1 MTKIRKDFISKVGLV
16 TTMMSICCLVLAVL
30 SQSIWA
36 SAFSSWGVA
45 STNLL
50 RRGHHNKFSARCAV
64 RLWSDVP
71 VGGCDD
77 SDHNYSSSSQRSH
90 IVSVKSHNIA
100 GIVNDKGN
108 CDIEIEFGSTACLV
122 CVTGESG
129 SGKSLLVSKALDVVT
144 GGKATNT
151 LVQDQDKES
160 WVELTVRL
168 CEPHL
173 SKVSST
179 LQHFGI
185 DPLILYH
192 QHTED
197 TTDDGDHAKEHAS
210 VGYLHLQRT
219 LVAGSSG
226 KLKSI
231 CRINEKHVSLK
242 TLREIASPLFTTVD
256 VGVASGALAR
266 AASRLAMLDIG
277 VEDSLKQQCIQSR
290 DVFKEATKRR
300 KKIKKELESRILPS
314 SMQGN
319 AYGSELE
326 QEQIELLE
334 HWVDELDMFEAR
346 VNRFQEAIYE
356 QYSEL
361 IADGNG
367 PGSNNIISTLQ
378 KFRECVWGEHND
390 DDDSILANLLQFRE
404 DIKAV
409 ESQLIAANAAYEGLA
424 SLTAPESAAVSLER
438 VRKLLYTISSDDSGP
453 MFEKVERT
461 HELLN
466 IVEESLNECARSID
480 GGSNSIISTLE
491 NAVCTGVSIEEVDGL
506 VADWNALARKHGIS
520 PYALPTC
527 HTSLRQEIDGN
538 VEALKLLPE
547 AEEDERVALEDYT
560 QACKEL
566 SSAREIVASN
576 LSRSVTELLP
586 SLGLE
591 CTFQVQLT
599 QRPGGFEDP
608 YCGSETLGVDVVDL
622 LLFHNKI
629 NGGSNESK
637 RGGKIEQVG
646 SSGEKS
652 RVLLAIETCLP
663 GSIGATC
670 NNYSPQHVIQNGNS
684 PISIVYDEIDAH
696 VGGRAAVT
704 IAKLLADQSSGEAS
718 RAGNQIIAITH
729 SASVAAI
736 ADRHIVIERGSTSGS
751 SSPAVRASVVDGS
764 SRRKEIAR
772 MASGDLAMGEAETF
786 ADALIR
792 DALLHRDA

>member
-1 MTKIRKDFISKVGLV
+1 MTS
-16 TTMMSICCLVLAVL
+16 MMSICCLLAAL
-30 SQSIWA
+30 SQSLSV
-36 SAFSSWGVA
+36 SAFSSGSLAA
-45 STNLL
+45 STNI
-50 RRGHHNKFSARCAV
+50 RRLGRLFPEFSARCAV

-77 SDHNYSSSSQRSH
+77 SDHEDHSSSKQKSH
-90 IVSVKSHNIA
+90 IVSIQSHNIA

-108 CDIEIEFGSTACLV
+108 CDIEIDFGSTACLV

-144 GGKATNT
+144 GGKATST
-151 LVQDQDKES
+151 LVQDPEMES
-160 WVELTVRL
+160 WIELTVRL
-168 CEPHL
+168 CDPHL
-173 SKVSST
+173 SIVSSR
-179 LQHFGI
+179 LQQFGI

-192 QHTED
+192 QHSED
-197 TTDDGDHAKEHAS
+197 TTHPAGDDS

-219 LVAGSSG
+219 LIAGSST
-226 KLKSI
+226 KLKST

-266 AASRLAMLDIG
+266 PASRLAMLDIG
-277 VEDSLKQQCIQSR
+277 VEDSTKQQCIQTR
-290 DVFKEATKRR
+290 NAYKEATKRR

-319 AYGSELE
+319 AHGSELE
-326 QEQIELLE
+326 QEQIELLQ
-334 HWVDELDMFEAR
+334 HWVDELGVFEAR
-346 VNRFQEAIYE
+346 VNRFQEAIYQ
-356 QYSEL
+356 QYSDL
-361 IADGNG
+361 IADDNG
-367 PGSNNIISTLQ
+367 REGSNIILTIQ
-378 KFRECVWGEHND
+378 KLRKCVWGDQSD
-390 DDDSILANLLQFRE
+390 DDDSIFAQLLQFRE

-424 SLTAPESAAVSLER
+424 SLTAPDSALVSLER
-438 VRKLLYTISSDDSGP
+438 VRKLLYSISTDDSGP

-466 IVEESLNECARSID
+466 VVEESLNDCARSID
-480 GGSNSIISTLE
+480 GGANSILSTLE
-491 NAVCTGVSIEEVDGL
+491 NTVCNGISMEEVDGL

-520 PYALPTC
+520 PYALPAC

-547 AEEDERVALEDYT
+547 AEEDERNALEEYT

-566 SSAREIVASN
+566 SSAREAVASN
-576 LSRSVTELLP
+576 LSTSVTELLP

-591 CTFQVQLT
+591 CTFEVQLT
-599 QRPGGFEDP
+599 QRPGGFDDP

-622 LLFHNKI
+622 LLFHNKV
-629 NGGSNESK
+629 NGGADESK
-637 RGGKIEQVG
+637 RGGNIEQVG

-670 NNYSPQHVIQNGNS
+670 NNFSSEQTQNGFN

-704 IAKLLADQSSGEAS
+704 IAKLLADQSCGDAS
-718 RAGNQIIAITH
+718 KAGNQIIAITH

-736 ADRHIVIERGSTSGS
+736 ADRHIVIERGSTSES
-751 SSPAVRASVVDGS
+751 TSPAVRASVVNGS

-772 MASGDLAMGEAETF
+772 MASGDLAVGEAETF

>member
-1 MTKIRKDFISKVGLV
+1 MAMV
-16 TTMMSICCLVLAVL
+16 TMMLSIYCLVLAVP
-30 SQSIWA
+30 SQSFWA
-36 SAFSSWGVA
+36 SAFSTGGVA
-45 STNLL
+45 ITKRVCSGLHN
-50 RRGHHNKFSARCAV
+50 NKFSARCAV

-77 SDHNYSSSSQRSH
+77 SDHKYSSSPQQKSH

-100 GIVNDKGN
+100 GIVNDEGN

-144 GGKATNT
+144 GGKATNA
-151 LVQDQDKES
+151 LVQNSEKES
-160 WVELTVRL
+160 WIELTVRL

-173 SKVSST
+173 STVSSR

-197 TTDDGDHAKEHAS
+197 TTHDVGDDNGHA
-210 VGYLHLQRT
+210 VGYLHLQRI
-219 LVAGSSG
+219 LVASSSGSG
-226 KLKSI
+226 KLKST
-231 CRINEKHVSLK
+231 CRINEKQVSLK
-242 TLREIASPLFTTVD
+242 NLREIASPLFTIVD
-256 VGVASGALAR
+256 VGVASGALNR

-277 VEDSLKQQCIQSR
+277 IDDSIKQQCIQSR
-290 DVFKEATKRR
+290 DLYKEATKRR
-300 KKIKKELESRILPS
+300 KRIKKELESRILPS

-334 HWVDELDMFEAR
+334 HWVDELDLFEAR
-346 VNRFQEAIYE
+346 VNRFQEALYE

-361 IADGNG
+361 IAHGNRSDG
-367 PGSNNIISTLQ
+367 NNIISTLQ
-378 KFRECVWGEHND
+378 QLRECVWGDRID
-390 DDDSILANLLQFRE
+390 DDDSIFAHLLQFRE

-424 SLTAPESAAVSLER
+424 SLTVPESAAVSLEK
-438 VRKLLYTISSDDSGP
+438 VRKLLYTISADDTGP

-466 IVEESLNECARSID
+466 IVEESLNDCARSID
-480 GGSNSIISTLE
+480 GGADSIISTLE
-491 NAVCTGVSIEEVDGL
+491 NAVCTGVSMEEVDGL

-527 HTSLRQEIDGN
+527 HTSLRHEIDGN

-560 QACKEL
+560 QSCKAL

-591 CTFQVQLT
+591 CTLHVQLT
-599 QRPGGFEDP
+599 QRPGGFDDP
-608 YCGSETLGVDVVDL
+608 YCGPETLGVDVVDL
-622 LLFHNKI
+622 LLFHNEA
-629 NGGSNESK
+629 NGGANESK
-637 RGGKIEQVG
+637 RGGNIEHVG

-670 NNYSPQHVIQNGNS
+670 NNCSAEYTQNGNNPN

-718 RAGNQIIAITH
+718 QAGNQIIAITH

-751 SSPAVRASVVDGS
+751 TSPAVRASVVNGS

-772 MASGDLAMGEAETF
+772 MASGDLAVGEAEMF

>member
-1 MTKIRKDFISKVGLV
+1 M
-16 TTMMSICCLVLAVL
+16 L
-30 SQSIWA
+30 SQLGSI
-36 SAFSSWGVA
+36 SAFSRSGGGIII
-45 STNLL
+45 STLL
-50 RRGHHNKFSARCAV
+50 RSSRHNNFSARCAV

-77 SDHNYSSSSQRSH
+77 TVQNGRSSHKTSH

-100 GIVNDKGN
+100 GIVNDSGSS
-108 CDIEIEFGSTACLV
+108 DIEIDFGPAACLV
-122 CVTGESG
+122 AITGESG
-129 SGKSLLVSKALDVVT
+129 TGKSLLVSKAIDVVT
-144 GGKATNT
+144 GGKAMNT
-151 LVQDQDKES
+151 LVQDTDKES
-160 WVELTVRL
+160 WIELTVRL

-173 SKVSST
+173 SIVSST

-185 DPLILYH
+185 DPLILYQ

-197 TTDDGDHAKEHAS
+197 TTADLDGDNGYA

-219 LVAGSSG
+219 LVGTSG

-231 CRINEKHVSLK
+231 CKINEKHVSLK
-242 TLREIASPLFTTVD
+242 TLREIASPLFTRVD

-266 AASRLAMLDIG
+266 VASRLAIIDIG

-290 DVFKEATKRR
+290 DVYKEASKRR
-300 KKIKKELESRILPS
+300 KKLKKDLESRILPS
-314 SMQGN
+314 SMQGST
-319 AYGSELE
+319 YGSELE

-346 VNRFQEAIYE
+346 VKRFQEAIYE

-361 IADGNG
+361 LVDDNG
-367 PGSNNIISTLQ
+367 IGSNIMIATLQ
-378 KFRECVWGEHND
+378 TFRDCVWGDHND
-390 DDDSILANLLQFRE
+390 DDDSILAHLLQFRE

-409 ESQLIAANAAYEGLA
+409 ESQLIATNAAYEGLA
-424 SLTAPESAAVSLER
+424 SLTAPESAAASLER
-438 VRKLLYTISSDDSGP
+438 VRKLLYSISADDSGP
-453 MFEKVERT
+453 LFEKVERT

-466 IVEESLNECARSID
+466 IVEESLNDCARSID

-491 NAVCTGVSIEEVDGL
+491 NAVCTGVSMEEVDGL

-520 PYALPTC
+520 PYVLPTC
-527 HTSLRQEIDGN
+527 HTSLQQELDGN
-538 VEALKLLPE
+538 VDALKLLPE
-547 AEEDERVALEDYT
+547 AEEDERIALEDYT
-560 QACKEL
+560 QTCKEL

-576 LSRSVTELLP
+576 LSLSVTELLP

-591 CTFQVQLT
+591 CTFQVQLRH
-599 QRPGGFEDP
+599 RPGGFGEP
-608 YCGSETLGVDVVDL
+608 YCGSETLGVDVADL
-622 LLFHNKI
+622 LIFHNKV
-629 NGGSNESK
+629 NGGTNESK
-637 RGGKIEQVG
+637 RGGNIEKVG

-670 NNYSPQHVIQNGNS
+670 NDYSYEHIQNRNG

-704 IAKLLADQSSGEAS
+704 MAKLLADQSSGKAS
-718 RAGNQIIAITH
+718 QAGIQIIAITH

-736 ADRHIVIERGSTSGS
+736 ADRHIVIERSSTSGS
-751 SSPAVRASVVDGS
+751 TSPAVRASVVDGS

-772 MASGDLAMGEAETF
+772 MASGDLAVDEAETF

-792 DALLHRDA
+792 EAVLHRDA

>member
-1 MTKIRKDFISKVGLV
+1 MV
-16 TTMMSICCLVLAVL
+16 SICLVLVVL
-30 SQSIWA
+30 SQSFAA
-36 SAFSSWGVA
+36 SAFSSGGVA
-45 STNLL
+45 SIK
-50 RRGHHNKFSARCAV
+50 RVCSGPNKFSARCAV
-64 RLWSDVP
+64 RLWSDLP

-77 SDHNYSSSSQRSH
+77 DDKYYCSSPHQKSH

-100 GIVNDKGN
+100 GIVNDEGN
-108 CDIEIEFGSTACLV
+108 DDIEIEFGSTACLV

-151 LVQDQDKES
+151 LVQDSEKES
-160 WVELTVRL
+160 WIELTVRL

-173 SKVSST
+173 SIVSSR

-197 TTDDGDHAKEHAS
+197 TSHDVDDDNGHA

-219 LVAGSSG
+219 LAAGSSG
-226 KLKSI
+226 KLKST
-231 CRINEKHVSLK
+231 CRINEKQVSLK

-266 AASRLAMLDIG
+266 ASSRLAMLDIG
-277 VEDSLKQQCIQSR
+277 VDDSIKQQCIQSR
-290 DVFKEATKRR
+290 DLYKEATKRR
-300 KKIKKELESRILPS
+300 KRIKKELESRILPS
-314 SMQGN
+314 SIQGN
-319 AYGSELE
+319 AYGTELE

-334 HWVDELDMFEAR
+334 HWVDELDLFEAR
-346 VNRFQEAIYE
+346 VNRFQEAVYE

-361 IADGNG
+361 IADGNSPDG
-367 PGSNNIISTLQ
+367 NNNIISTIR
-378 KFRECVWGEHND
+378 KMRECVWGNHSDD
-390 DDDSILANLLQFRE
+390 DDDSIFANLLQFRE
-404 DIKAV
+404 DIKAA

-424 SLTAPESAAVSLER
+424 SLTAPQSAAVSLEK
-438 VRKLLYTISSDDSGP
+438 VRKLLYDISTDDSGP
-453 MFEKVERT
+453 LFEKVERT

-466 IVEESLNECARSID
+466 IVEESLNDCARSID
-480 GGSNSIISTLE
+480 GGTNSIISTLE
-491 NAVCTGVSIEEVDGL
+491 NTLCTGVSMEEVDGL

-538 VEALKLLPE
+538 VEAMKLLPE
-547 AEEDERVALEDYT
+547 AEEDERVALEDYI
-560 QACKEL
+560 QSCKAL

-576 LSRSVTELLP
+576 LSRSVTDLLP

-591 CTFQVQLT
+591 CTLQVQLT
-599 QRPGGFEDP
+599 QRQGGFDDP
-608 YCGSETLGVDVVDL
+608 YCGLETLGVDVADL
-622 LLFHNKI
+622 LLFHNEV
-629 NGGSNESK
+629 NGGTNESK
-637 RGGKIEQVG
+637 RGGNIEQVG

-670 NNYSPQHVIQNGNS
+670 NNYSAEYTHNGND
-684 PISIVYDEIDAH
+684 PISIIYDEIDAH

-718 RAGNQIIAITH
+718 QAGNQIIAITH

-751 SSPAVRASVVDGS
+751 TSPAVRASVVNGS

-772 MASGDLAMGEAETF
+772 MASGDLAVGEAEMF

>member
-1 MTKIRKDFISKVGLV
+1 
-16 TTMMSICCLVLAVL
+16 
-30 SQSIWA
+30 
-36 SAFSSWGVA
+36 
-45 STNLL
+45 
-50 RRGHHNKFSARCAV
+50 V

-71 VGGCDD
+71 VGGYDD
-77 SDHNYSSSSQRSH
+77 TVNGRSSHQTSH
-90 IVSVKSHNIA
+90 IVAVKSHNIA
-100 GIVNDKGN
+100 GVVNDTG
-108 CDIEIEFGSTACLV
+108 CSDIEIDFGSASCLV
-122 CVTGESG
+122 AITGESG
-129 SGKSLLVSKALDVVT
+129 TGKSLLVSKALDVVT

-151 LVQDQDKES
+151 LVQDADKES
-160 WVELTVRL
+160 WIELTVRL

-173 SKVSST
+173 SVVSSA

-185 DPLILYH
+185 DPLILYQ

-197 TTDDGDHAKEHAS
+197 TTDDLDDANGSA

-219 LVAGSSG
+219 LVGSAG

-231 CRINEKHVSLK
+231 CRINKKHVSLK
-242 TLREIASPLFTTVD
+242 TLREIASPLFTRVD

-266 AASRLAMLDIG
+266 AASRLAMIDIG
-277 VEDSLKQQCIQSR
+277 VEDSLKKKCIKSR
-290 DVFKEATKRR
+290 DLYKEATKRR

-314 SMQGN
+314 SMQGST
-319 AYGSELE
+319 YGSELE

-334 HWVDELDMFEAR
+334 HWVDELDIFEAK
-346 VNRFQEAIYE
+346 VKRFQEAMYE
-356 QYSEL
+356 QYSEHL
-361 IADGNG
+361 ADGNDA
-367 PGSNNIISTLQ
+367 GSNSMMSTLQ
-378 KFRECVWGEHND
+378 KFRECVWGHHND
-390 DDDSILANLLQFRE
+390 DDDCILAHLLQFRE

-438 VRKLLYTISSDDSGP
+438 VRKLLYSVSNDDSGP
-453 MFEKVERT
+453 LFEKVERA

-466 IVEESLNECARSID
+466 IVEESLNDCARSID

-491 NAVCTGVSIEEVDGL
+491 NAVCAGVSMEEIDGL

-520 PYALPTC
+520 PYVLPTC
-527 HTSLRQEIDGN
+527 HTSLRQELDGN

-547 AEEDERVALEDYT
+547 AEEDERVAQADYT

-566 SSAREIVASN
+566 SSARELVASN

-591 CTFQVQLT
+591 CTFQVQLV
-599 QRPGGFEDP
+599 QRPGGFDDP
-608 YCGSETLGVDVVDL
+608 YCGTETLGVDVADL
-622 LLFHNKI
+622 LIFHNKV
-629 NGGSNESK
+629 NGVANESR
-637 RGGKIEQVG
+637 RGGNIEQVG

-670 NNYSPQHVIQNGNS
+670 NDYSSEHTQNQIS
-684 PISIVYDEIDAH
+684 PVSIVYDEIDAH

-704 IAKLLADQSSGEAS
+704 IAKLLADQSSGKSSEA
-718 RAGNQIIAITH
+718 GTQIIAITH

-736 ADRHIVIERGSTSGS
+736 ADRHIVIERGSSSGS
-751 SSPAVRASVVDGS
+751 TSPTVRASVVDGS

-772 MASGDLAMGEAETF
+772 MASGDLAVGEAETF

-792 DALLHRDA
+792 DALLHRDV

>member
-1 MTKIRKDFISKVGLV
+1 
-16 TTMMSICCLVLAVL
+16 
-30 SQSIWA
+30 
-36 SAFSSWGVA
+36 
-45 STNLL
+45 LL
-50 RRGHHNKFSARCAV
+50 
-64 RLWSDVP
+64 
-71 VGGCDD
+71 
-77 SDHNYSSSSQRSH
+77 
-90 IVSVKSHNIA
+90 

-108 CDIEIEFGSTACLV
+108 CDVEIDFGSTACLV

-151 LVQDQDKES
+151 LVQDPNKES
-160 WVELTVRL
+160 WIELTVRL
-168 CEPHL
+168 CNPHL
-173 SKVSST
+173 STVSSR
-179 LQHFGI
+179 LEQFGI
-185 DPLILYH
+185 DPLILYQ
-192 QHTED
+192 QHSED
-197 TTDDGDHAKEHAS
+197 TTHPADDDIGHA

-219 LVAGSSG
+219 LVAGSST
-226 KLKSI
+226 KKVKST

-266 AASRLAMLDIG
+266 PASRLAMLDIG
-277 VEDSLKQQCIQSR
+277 VEDSMKQQCIQSR
-290 DVFKEATKRR
+290 NAYKEATKRR

-319 AYGSELE
+319 VYGSELE

-367 PGSNNIISTLQ
+367 TEGNNIIISTLQ
-378 KFRECVWGEHND
+378 KLRDCVWGDQND
-390 DDDSILANLLQFRE
+390 DDDSIFAHLLQFRE
-404 DIKAV
+404 DIKTV

-424 SLTAPESAAVSLER
+424 SLTAPDSALVSLER
-438 VRKLLYTISSDDSGP
+438 VRKLLYSISSDDSGP

-466 IVEESLNECARSID
+466 VVEESLNDCARSID
-480 GGSNSIISTLE
+480 GGASSIIPTLE
-491 NAVCTGVSIEEVDGL
+491 NAVCNGVSMEEVDGL

-538 VEALKLLPE
+538 VEAMKLLPE
-547 AEEDERVALEDYT
+547 AEKDERVALEDYT

-566 SSAREIVASN
+566 SSAREVVACN
-576 LSRSVTELLP
+576 LSNSVTELLP

-599 QRPGGFEDP
+599 QRPGGFDDP
-608 YCGSETLGVDVVDL
+608 YCGPETLGVDVVDL
-622 LLFHNKI
+622 LLFHNKV
-629 NGGSNESK
+629 NGKANESK
-637 RGGKIEQVG
+637 RGGIIEQVG

-670 NNYSPQHVIQNGNS
+670 NNYSSERAQNGNI

-704 IAKLLADQSSGEAS
+704 IAKLLADQSSSDAS
-718 RAGNQIIAITH
+718 QAGNQIIAITH

-736 ADRHIVIERGSTSGS
+736 ADRHIVIERGSTTEST
-751 SSPAVRASVVDGS
+751 SPPVRASVVDGS

-772 MASGDLAMGEAETF
+772 MASGDLAVGEAETF

>member
-1 MTKIRKDFISKVGLV
+1 MLS
-16 TTMMSICCLVLAVL
+16 MYCLVFAAL
-30 SQSIWA
+30 SSCSV
-36 SAFSSWGVA
+36 SAFSSRSVA
-45 STNLL
+45 STNSL
-50 RRGHHNKFSARCAV
+50 RCGRRHSEFSARCAV

-77 SDHNYSSSSQRSH
+77 SDHKYYSSSKQKSH

-108 CDIEIEFGSTACLV
+108 CDIEIDFGSTACLV

-151 LVQDQDKES
+151 LVQDPDKES
-160 WVELTVRL
+160 WVELIVRL

-173 SKVSST
+173 SIVSRR
-179 LQHFGI
+179 LQQFGI

-197 TTDDGDHAKEHAS
+197 TTHPASDDNEDA

-219 LVAGSSG
+219 LVAGSST
-226 KLKSI
+226 KLKSN

-242 TLREIASPLFTTVD
+242 TLREITSPLFTTVD
-256 VGVASGALAR
+256 VGVAAGALAR
-266 AASRLAMLDIG
+266 PASRLAMLDIG
-277 VEDSLKQQCIQSR
+277 VEDSIKQQCMKSR
-290 DVFKEATKRR
+290 NAYKEATKRR

-319 AYGSELE
+319 AYGSDLE
-326 QEQIELLE
+326 QEQTELLQ
-334 HWVDELDMFEAR
+334 HWVDELDLFEAR

-367 PGSNNIISTLQ
+367 TEGSNIISTLH
-378 KFRECVWGEHND
+378 KFRECVWGDQSD
-390 DDDSILANLLQFRE
+390 DDDSIFAYLLQFRE

-424 SLTAPESAAVSLER
+424 SLTAPDSALVSLER
-438 VRKLLYTISSDDSGP
+438 VRKLLYSISTDGSGP

-466 IVEESLNECARSID
+466 VVEESLNDCARSID
-480 GGSNSIISTLE
+480 GGANSIISTLE
-491 NAVCTGVSIEEVDGL
+491 NAVCNGVSMEEVDGL

-520 PYALPTC
+520 PYALPNC

-547 AEEDERVALEDYT
+547 AEEGERVALEEYT

-566 SSAREIVASN
+566 SSAREVIASN
-576 LSRSVTELLP
+576 LSTSVTELLP

-591 CTFQVQLT
+591 CTFEVQLT
-599 QRPGGFEDP
+599 QRPGGFVDP

-622 LLFHNKI
+622 LLFHNKV
-629 NGGSNESK
+629 NGGANESK
-637 RGGKIEQVG
+637 RGGNIEQVG

-670 NNYSPQHVIQNGNS
+670 NNYSSEHTQNGNI

-704 IAKLLADQSSGEAS
+704 IAKLLADQSSGNAS
-718 RAGNQIIAITH
+718 QAGNQIIAITH

-736 ADRHIVIERGSTSGS
+736 ADRHIVIERGSTSES
-751 SSPAVRASVVDGS
+751 SLPAVRASVVNGS
-764 SRRKEIAR
+764 GRRKEIAR
-772 MASGDLAMGEAETF
+772 MASGDLAVGEAETF